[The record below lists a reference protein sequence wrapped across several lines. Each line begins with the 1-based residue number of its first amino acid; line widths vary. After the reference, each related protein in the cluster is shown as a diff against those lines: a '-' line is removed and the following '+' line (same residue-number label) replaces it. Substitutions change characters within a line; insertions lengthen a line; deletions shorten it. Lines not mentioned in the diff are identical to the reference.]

1 MPAKPKAKKSRPKK
15 SSKAQSERFIAKAK
29 ELGVDE
35 TGADFQQLFER
46 IVKPNKR
53 PDR

>member
-1 MPAKPKAKKSRPKK
+1 MPAKPKPKKSRPKK

-35 TGADFQQLFER
+35 TGADFQRVFKA
-46 IVKPNKR
+46 IVPAPKR
-53 PDR
+53 